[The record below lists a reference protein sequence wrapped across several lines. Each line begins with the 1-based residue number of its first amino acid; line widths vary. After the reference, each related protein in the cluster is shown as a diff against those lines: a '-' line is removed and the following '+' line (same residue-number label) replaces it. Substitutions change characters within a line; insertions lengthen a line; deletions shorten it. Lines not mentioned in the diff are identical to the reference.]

1 MQDRESIIAAAE
13 RPTLKSR
20 KQDKTW
26 NKDHVPRSGR
36 EARDRPRGGPE
47 PGAASWPEDSVLQ
60 TAETAPRRTG
70 RPGKQESGARGQE
83 AGSALA
89 GIKMTQRREKLI
101 SHALSRILRH
111 EALDHDLPMH
121 SAGYVPI
128 LDVVTV
134 QSLWNHQVSPAEVHH
149 AAQINKKQRFEIQ
162 TVNGVACI
170 RAVQGHDQRLAA
182 FYNLSDSE
190 MLQLLELPRAP
201 RYAIHGTMLKHYDAI
216 KDGGLCRRQRRHIH
230 FIEDTNAAEAR
241 TEDREASGLRAG
253 SEIMLWVDI
262 HKCLRCGMSF
272 YRAPNNVLLSP
283 GQDGWIL
290 PSFILW
296 VQVTSTGQFVEAAE
310 GQHLPTTK
318 AVRDAIRISGQRT
331 PRREREKNPMRSPC
345 PGSRSELHEPRTYH
359 VNTHVTDMRALDFAQ
374 VNDEHTRWHEAELS
388 RLYIAPHV
396 SSPAWSLQ
404 LNLRTVYTAATGGD
418 STHLESR
425 KFMPTLH
432 CPIPWQDHPYHMV
445 SAPQP
450 HFTHYA
456 LVARL
461 HPNQMHTRCRNPHNF
476 RLRWPLTMPSPSSQ
490 NRSARRLPSRLR
502 ESQAQPTGQLLELRE
517 SAAAKARARE
527 QQSAARAQQA
537 TSRDEEPWW
546 STHYD
551 PGSWSWSMWTPHSSD
566 WQWQRD
572 QSTAPE
578 PAPTSAPE
586 GPNIAQDTEQEMG
599 PALGSQDPHVQA
611 ARRRSTDST
620 EIFIGTATSQLRPDA
635 GSTEYQLRGSGH
647 ANRNCKAEHG
657 AGADRRQ

>member
-1 MQDRESIIAAAE
+1 MQAGESIIAAAE
-13 RPTLKSR
+13 RPALKSR
-20 KQDKTW
+20 KPDETL

-47 PGAASWPEDSVLQ
+47 PGAASRPEESVLQ

-111 EALDHDLPMH
+111 EAQDHDLPMN

-134 QSLWNHQVSPAEVHH
+134 QSLWNHQVSPEEVHH

-216 KDGGLCRRQRRHIH
+216 KEGGLCRRQRRHIH

-241 TEDREASGLRAG
+241 IEDREASGLRAG

-272 YRAPNNVLLSP
+272 YRAPNGVLLSP

-290 PSFILW
+290 PSYILW
-296 VQVTSTGQFVEAAE
+296 VQVTSSGQFVEAAE
-310 GQHLPTTK
+310 GQHLPTSK

-331 PRREREKNPMRSPC
+331 PRREREKNPIYRRGPC
-345 PGSRSELHEPRTYH
+345 PGSR
-359 VNTHVTDMRALDFAQ
+359 F
-374 VNDEHTRWHEAELS
+374 
-388 RLYIAPHV
+388 
-396 SSPAWSLQ
+396 
-404 LNLRTVYTAATGGD
+404 
-418 STHLESR
+418 
-425 KFMPTLH
+425 
-432 CPIPWQDHPYHMV
+432 
-445 SAPQP
+445 
-450 HFTHYA
+450 
-456 LVARL
+456 
-461 HPNQMHTRCRNPHNF
+461 
-476 RLRWPLTMPSPSSQ
+476 
-490 NRSARRLPSRLR
+490 
-502 ESQAQPTGQLLELRE
+502 
-517 SAAAKARARE
+517 
-527 QQSAARAQQA
+527 
-537 TSRDEEPWW
+537 
-546 STHYD
+546 
-551 PGSWSWSMWTPHSSD
+551 
-566 WQWQRD
+566 
-572 QSTAPE
+572 
-578 PAPTSAPE
+578 
-586 GPNIAQDTEQEMG
+586 
-599 PALGSQDPHVQA
+599 
-611 ARRRSTDST
+611 
-620 EIFIGTATSQLRPDA
+620 
-635 GSTEYQLRGSGH
+635 
-647 ANRNCKAEHG
+647 
-657 AGADRRQ
+657 